1 MYILVAI
8 SKYSKMRVVAA
19 ILCIVLSIFNL
30 GIQGDVQA
38 YPSVSFNV
46 AGATEASY
54 RDFLGALREIV
65 SRGTQTVNNLPV
77 LKTEGKVSNKD
88 RFVLVNLI
96 NGNTVTLGIDVVNLY
111 VVAFS
116 SAKSQ
121 SFFFKDAT
129 TLQLKNLFVGTKQTK
144 LGYKSNYD
152 SLEQQKGVK
161 QRDQLPLGP
170 TPLAEA
176 ITRLWNGGS
185 VAEPLLVV
193 IQMVSEAA
201 RFKRIEEQVRKS
213 ITGRNTFTP
222 KGLIVSMENKW
233 SAVSKQVQ
241 LSKDGE
247 HFVNS
252 VQLQDDNYKPLII
265 NDFTTLSRYTMIAI
279 LLDKGSKT
287 TSSCYSNIALAE
299 DYIINELI

>member
-1 MYILVAI
+1 
-8 SKYSKMRVVAA
+8 MRVAAA
-19 ILCIVLSIFNL
+19 ILYIVLSIFSL

-38 YPSVSFNV
+38 YPSISFNV
-46 AGATEASY
+46 AGANEAKY
-54 RDFLGALREIV
+54 RDFLEALREIV
-65 SRGTQTVNNLPV
+65 SRGTQTKNGLPV
-77 LKTEGKVSNKD
+77 LKTEGKVSDND

-96 NGNTVTLGIDVVNLY
+96 NGDTVTLGIDVVNLY

-116 SAKSQ
+116 SANNK

-129 TLQLKNLFVGTKQTK
+129 TLQLKKLFNTTKQTK

-161 QRDQLPLGP
+161 QRDKLPLGP
-170 TPLAEA
+170 TPLADA

-201 RFKRIEEQVRKS
+201 RFKHIEEQVRKS

-247 HFVNS
+247 HFINS
-252 VQLQDDNYKPLII
+252 VQLQDDDYKPLIV

-287 TSSCYSNIALAE
+287 TSSSYSNIALAE
-299 DYIINELI
+299 DFVNEELFEL

>member
-1 MYILVAI
+1 
-8 SKYSKMRVVAA
+8 MRVVAA
-19 ILCIVLSIFNL
+19 ILYIILSIFSL
-30 GIQGDVQA
+30 GLQGDVQA
-38 YPSVSFNV
+38 YPSISFNV

-54 RDFLGALREIV
+54 RDFIGALREIV
-65 SRGTQTVNNLPV
+65 SRGTQTVNGLPV
-77 LKTEGKVSNKD
+77 LKTEGEVSNQD

-116 SAKSQ
+116 GANSK

-129 TLQLKNLFVGTKQTK
+129 TVQLKNLFVGTKQTK

-161 QRDQLPLGP
+161 PRDKLPLGP
-170 TPLAEA
+170 TPLADA

-185 VAEPLLVV
+185 VAEPLIVV

-201 RFKRIEEQVRKS
+201 RFKRIEEKVRKS
-213 ITGRNTFTP
+213 ITDGNTFTP
-222 KGLIVSMENKW
+222 KGLIVSMENEW
-233 SAVSKQVQ
+233 GFMSKQVQ

-247 HFVNS
+247 KFINS
-252 VQLQDDNYKPLII
+252 VQLQDNNYQILII
-265 NDFTTLSRYTMIAI
+265 NNFTTLSRYTMIAI
-279 LLDKGSKT
+279 LLNKGSKT
-287 TSSCYSNIALAE
+287 TSSSYSNIALAE
-299 DYIINELI
+299 DYLIDELF